1 MSSAVGRLFW
11 FQTDGPGVRG
21 HNVSPSMDAAGVN
34 PLVELVSDD
43 AEVSVLH
50 DDVARDGRQDL
61 LAVLIPAEGDTEEM
75 EETGLYL
82 GPGFVC
88 LGHVLTG
95 PFCFY
100 PHSFISLFHSV
111 QFNLLLLPARTLFRR
126 VSP

>member
-61 LAVLIPAEGDTEEM
+61 LAVFIPAEGDTEEM

-88 LGHVLTG
+88 
-95 PFCFY
+95 

-111 QFNLLLLPARTLFRR
+111 QFNLLLLPAQTLFRR